1 MADDESYTEAA
12 RKIVEGYEEIIG
24 EAATGVAERNEHT
37 VYEDGK
43 INEFKGGK
51 DALEELVDQYKETIG
66 NVALRK
72 AKSKLDEIEELKEE
86 DLPEE
91 LR

>member
-1 MADDESYTEAA
+1 MADDESYMEAA

-24 EAATGVAERNEHT
+24 QAAIGVAERNENT
-37 VYEDGK
+37 VYEDGEIK
-43 INEFKGGK
+43 EFKGGK
-51 DALEELVDQYKETIG
+51 VALEELVDQYKETIG

-72 AKSKLDEIEELKEE
+72 ARSKLDEIDLKEE
-86 DLPEE
+86 DLPKE

>member
-12 RKIVEGYEEIIG
+12 RKIVAGYEEIIG
-24 EAATGVAERNEHT
+24 EAATGVAERNDNT
-37 VYEDGK
+37 VYEDGEIK
-43 INEFKGGK
+43 KFKGGK
-51 DALEELVDQYKETIG
+51 DGLEDLVDQYKNTIG

-72 AKSKLDEIEELKEE
+72 AKSKLDDVDLKEE

>member
-1 MADDESYTEAA
+1 MADDVSYTEAA
-12 RKIVEGYEEIIG
+12 QKIVAGYEEIIG
-24 EAATGVAERNEHT
+24 EAATGVARRNENT
-37 VYEDGK
+37 VYDDGEIK
-43 INEFKGGK
+43 EFKGGK
-51 DALEELVDQYKETIG
+51 DGLEELVDQYKNTIG

-72 AKSKLDEIEELKEE
+72 AKTKLDEVDIKED

>member
-1 MADDESYTEAA
+1 MVDDESYTEAA

-24 EAATGVAERNEHT
+24 EAAIGVAERNENT
-37 VYEDGK
+37 VYENGEIK
-43 INEFKGGK
+43 EFEGGK

-72 AKSKLDEIEELKEE
+72 AKSKLDEVEELKEE

>member
-12 RKIVEGYEEIIG
+12 RKIVAGYEEIIG
-24 EAATGVAERNEHT
+24 EAATGVAERNDNT
-37 VYEDGK
+37 VYEDGEIK
-43 INEFKGGK
+43 EFKGGK
-51 DALEELVDQYKETIG
+51 DGLEDLVDQYKDTIG

-72 AKSKLDEIEELKEE
+72 AKSKLEDVDLKEQ

>member
-1 MADDESYTEAA
+1 MSSDINYTEAA
-12 RKIVEGYEEIIG
+12 RQIVKGYEEIIG
-24 EAATGVAERNEHT
+24 EAATGVAERNENVT
-37 VYEDGK
+37 YDEEEISNFD
-43 INEFKGGK
+43 GGK
-51 DALEELVDQYKETIG
+51 EELEDLVDQYKDTIG

-72 AKSKLDEIEELKEE
+72 AKSKLKELDIEEK